1 MYSRSTGGPP
11 VRNATQ
17 TRGAVL
23 EAARRALRERGVQVS
38 LGTIAKAA
46 GVSKG
51 GLLHHF
57 RTKDELF
64 LALVQ
69 DVYKTFEVEVRRYL
83 ETEREGPGKLARS
96 YVRAI
101 CMEFRESNQ
110 LLQYATSLH
119 ALYTVEPAV
128 EYAHHEIGKWRAA
141 LDNDSIDPH
150 VVALIFYVIDG
161 IAGGFFYGAMHSSE
175 DIDALETRMI
185 RIIDRDREFAELLED
200 SRAMPP

>member
-1 MYSRSTGGPP
+1 M
-11 VRNATQ
+11 
-17 TRGAVL
+17 
-23 EAARRALRERGVQVS
+23 RERGVQVS

-46 GVSKG
+46 GVSTG

-69 DVYKTFEVEVRRYL
+69 DGYKTFEVEVRRYL

-110 LLQYATSLH
+110 LLQHATSLH

-141 LDNDSIDPH
+141 LDNASINPH
-150 VVALIFYVIDG
+150 VVALIFYAIDG

-185 RIIDRDREFAELLED
+185 RMIDRDREFAELLED